1 MIKVDKDLCIGCGAC
16 TTVCPTNSL
25 TISEDGKCSVNNET
39 CIQCL
44 ACISTCPVEAISEQ
58 EETKEEDT
66 KSIVA
71 EEIYNKWL
79 KDCDYAQFV
88 DIIEQLIEVYSK
100 NNTCDY
106 SEIVKEL

>member
-1 MIKVDKDLCIGCGAC
+1 MIKIDKDLCIGCGAC
-16 TTVCPTNSL
+16 TSVCPTNSL
-25 TISEDGKCSVNNET
+25 TLEEDGKCSVNNES

-58 EETKEEDT
+58 EETKEEDI
-66 KSIVA
+66 KSTVA
-71 EEIYNKWL
+71 EAIYNEWL

-88 DIIEQLIEVYSK
+88 DIIEQLINVWCK
-100 NNTCDY
+100 NNTHEY